1 MPLDSGHCDTVR
13 NGKDALYLH
22 PTVLS
27 GVMQEDHIPELQQ
40 LLSSAATFRVL
51 GIDLHM
57 ECFELTDEESR
68 QRLEEQ
74 TERIDNTILEA
85 CRTRNGE
92 TCSAQVQLPRASG
105 RQFAIRRLTDLERSG
120 PYIAEGYVGER
131 IEQLIADGRLIT
143 AQTRY
148 GQGLRT
154 ATEAELE
161 MAENADPMQM
171 HFLRG
176 ETMIYATGDLHGNSL
191 RFQPQYFPEQ
201 SEMTKDD
208 YMIVCGDFGCV
219 WNGDK
224 SDDPQLDRLEALPFT
239 VLFVDGNHEKLRC
252 AERTSVGTMA
262 RRKGE

>member
-1 MPLDSGHCDTVR
+1 MTYREIGISIRSAYTQGWPDDASRLAFRTETRKLFRDAGWQVEETPLDSGHCDTVR

-22 PTVLS
+22 PDLFS
-27 GVMQEDHIPELQQ
+27 GVMQEEHIPELQR

-57 ECFELTDEESR
+57 ECFDLTDEECR

-74 TERIDNTILEA
+74 AGQIDNAILETCKTKRKNLFRTGPIAERI
-85 CRTRNGE
+85 
-92 TCSAQVQLPRASG
+92 G
-105 RQFAIRRLTDLERSG
+105 RQFTVRRLMDWEQSG

-154 ATEAELE
+154 ATETELG

-171 HFLRG
+171 HF
-176 ETMIYATGDLHGNSL
+176 
-191 RFQPQYFPEQ
+191 
-201 SEMTKDD
+201 
-208 YMIVCGDFGCV
+208 
-219 WNGDK
+219 
-224 SDDPQLDRLEALPFT
+224 
-239 VLFVDGNHEKLRC
+239 
-252 AERTSVGTMA
+252 
-262 RRKGE
+262 

>member
-1 MPLDSGHCDTVR
+1 MVYREIGISIRSAYSQGWPDDASQLEFRTETRKLFRDAGWQVEETPLDSGHCDTVR

-22 PTVLS
+22 PDLFS
-27 GVMQEDHIPELQQ
+27 GVMQEEHIPELQR

-57 ECFELTDEESR
+57 ECFDLTDEECR

-74 TERIDNTILEA
+74 AGQIDNAILETCKTKRKNLFRTGPIAERI
-85 CRTRNGE
+85 
-92 TCSAQVQLPRASG
+92 G
-105 RQFAIRRLTDLERSG
+105 RQFTVRRLMDWEQSG

-154 ATEAELE
+154 ATETELG

-171 HFLRG
+171 HF
-176 ETMIYATGDLHGNSL
+176 
-191 RFQPQYFPEQ
+191 
-201 SEMTKDD
+201 
-208 YMIVCGDFGCV
+208 
-219 WNGDK
+219 
-224 SDDPQLDRLEALPFT
+224 
-239 VLFVDGNHEKLRC
+239 
-252 AERTSVGTMA
+252 
-262 RRKGE
+262 

>member
-1 MPLDSGHCDTVR
+1 MVYREIGISIRSAYSQGWSDDASQLEFRTETRKLFRDAGWQVEETPLDSGHCDTVR

-22 PTVLS
+22 PDLFS
-27 GVMQEDHIPELQQ
+27 GVMQEEHIPELQR

-57 ECFELTDEESR
+57 ECFDLTDEECR

-74 TERIDNTILEA
+74 VGQIDNAILETCKTKRKNLFRTGPIAERI
-85 CRTRNGE
+85 
-92 TCSAQVQLPRASG
+92 G
-105 RQFAIRRLTDLERSG
+105 RQFTVRRLMDWEQSG

-154 ATEAELE
+154 ATETELG

-171 HFLRG
+171 HF
-176 ETMIYATGDLHGNSL
+176 
-191 RFQPQYFPEQ
+191 
-201 SEMTKDD
+201 
-208 YMIVCGDFGCV
+208 
-219 WNGDK
+219 
-224 SDDPQLDRLEALPFT
+224 
-239 VLFVDGNHEKLRC
+239 
-252 AERTSVGTMA
+252 
-262 RRKGE
+262 

>member
-1 MPLDSGHCDTVR
+1 MTYREIGISIRSAYSQGWPDDAARLAFRAETRKLFRDAGWQVEEMPLDSGHCDTVR

-85 CRTRNGE
+85 CRTKRRNLFRTGPV
-92 TCSAQVQLPRASG
+92 AARIGQ
-105 RQFAIRRLTDLERSG
+105 QFAIRRLTDWERSG

-171 HFLRG
+171 HF
-176 ETMIYATGDLHGNSL
+176 
-191 RFQPQYFPEQ
+191 
-201 SEMTKDD
+201 
-208 YMIVCGDFGCV
+208 
-219 WNGDK
+219 
-224 SDDPQLDRLEALPFT
+224 
-239 VLFVDGNHEKLRC
+239 
-252 AERTSVGTMA
+252 
-262 RRKGE
+262 

>member
-1 MPLDSGHCDTVR
+1 MTYREIGISIRSAYSQGWPDDASRLAFRTETRKLFRDAGWQVEEMPLDSGHCDTVR

-85 CRTRNGE
+85 CRTKRRNLFHTGSIAE
-92 TCSAQVQLPRASG
+92 SLG
-105 RQFAIRRLTDLERSG
+105 RQFAIRRLTDWERSG

-131 IEQLIADGRLIT
+131 IGQLIADGRLIT

-154 ATEAELE
+154 ATEAELK
-161 MAENADPMQM
+161 MAENADPRQM
-171 HFLRG
+171 HF
-176 ETMIYATGDLHGNSL
+176 
-191 RFQPQYFPEQ
+191 
-201 SEMTKDD
+201 
-208 YMIVCGDFGCV
+208 
-219 WNGDK
+219 
-224 SDDPQLDRLEALPFT
+224 
-239 VLFVDGNHEKLRC
+239 
-252 AERTSVGTMA
+252 
-262 RRKGE
+262 

>member
-1 MPLDSGHCDTVR
+1 MTYREIGISIRSAYSQGWPDDASRLAFRTETRKLFRDAGWQVEEMPLDSGHCDTVR

-68 QRLEEQ
+68 RTKRRNLFR
-74 TERIDNTILEA
+74 TGPVAARI
-85 CRTRNGE
+85 
-92 TCSAQVQLPRASG
+92 G

-171 HFLRG
+171 HF
-176 ETMIYATGDLHGNSL
+176 
-191 RFQPQYFPEQ
+191 
-201 SEMTKDD
+201 
-208 YMIVCGDFGCV
+208 
-219 WNGDK
+219 
-224 SDDPQLDRLEALPFT
+224 
-239 VLFVDGNHEKLRC
+239 
-252 AERTSVGTMA
+252 
-262 RRKGE
+262 

>member
-1 MPLDSGHCDTVR
+1 MTYREIGISIRSAYSQGWPDDASRLAFRTETRKLFRDAGWQVEEMPLDSGHCDTVR

-85 CRTRNGE
+85 CRTKRRNLFHTGSIAE
-92 TCSAQVQLPRASG
+92 SLG
-105 RQFAIRRLTDLERSG
+105 RQFAIRRLTDWERSG

-171 HFLRG
+171 HF
-176 ETMIYATGDLHGNSL
+176 
-191 RFQPQYFPEQ
+191 
-201 SEMTKDD
+201 
-208 YMIVCGDFGCV
+208 
-219 WNGDK
+219 
-224 SDDPQLDRLEALPFT
+224 
-239 VLFVDGNHEKLRC
+239 
-252 AERTSVGTMA
+252 
-262 RRKGE
+262 

>member
-1 MPLDSGHCDTVR
+1 MTYREIGISIRSAYSQGWPDDASRLAFRTETRKLFRDAGWQVEEMPLDSGHCDTVR

-68 QRLEEQ
+68 QRLEER
-74 TERIDNTILEA
+74 TKRRNLFRTGPVAARI
-85 CRTRNGE
+85 
-92 TCSAQVQLPRASG
+92 G

-171 HFLRG
+171 HF
-176 ETMIYATGDLHGNSL
+176 
-191 RFQPQYFPEQ
+191 
-201 SEMTKDD
+201 
-208 YMIVCGDFGCV
+208 
-219 WNGDK
+219 
-224 SDDPQLDRLEALPFT
+224 
-239 VLFVDGNHEKLRC
+239 
-252 AERTSVGTMA
+252 
-262 RRKGE
+262 